1 MKPPLK
7 DTLLIG
13 IALVAILGCGF
24 GLGKR
29 FAPKGKLIDPTP
41 AQVELGDFEEE
52 THATLLEELNL
63 TDDQVEAI
71 RADIESAG
79 EDIAESRKRAYLEY
93 HLRILKL
100 HDEISPKLTPEQQ
113 KILQK
118 GRDSLQE
125 VIEKRFPKLLDSV
138 DDSAGGGSKTRP

>member
-7 DTLLIG
+7 DSLLVG

-29 FAPKGKLIDPTP
+29 FAPKGKLIDPSP
-41 AQVELGDFEEE
+41 PKVELVDFEEE
-52 THATLLEELNL
+52 TYATLLKELAL
-63 TDDQVEAI
+63 SDEQATAI
-71 RADIESAG
+71 RADIEAAG
-79 EDIAESRKRAYLEY
+79 EDIAESRKRAYFEY

-100 HDEISPKLTPEQQ
+100 HDQIAPKLSPEQRE
-113 KILQK
+113 ILQK

-125 VIEKRFPKLLDSV
+125 VIEKRFPKMLDSV
-138 DDSAGGGSKTRP
+138 DESAGGGSHNRP